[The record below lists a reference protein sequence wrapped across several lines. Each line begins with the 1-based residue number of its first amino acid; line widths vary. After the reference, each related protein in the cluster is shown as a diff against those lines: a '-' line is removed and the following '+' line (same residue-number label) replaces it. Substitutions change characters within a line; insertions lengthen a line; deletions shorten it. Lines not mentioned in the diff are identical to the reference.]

1 MKINS
6 GITRILLIVIKA
18 VIILFIVQG
27 CEKEE
32 ASIDKSNI
40 NFPLGRI
47 SKLNDNLTVT
57 KNNEEF
63 SGNIVYDN
71 CGGYWL
77 NFDASGFDNN
87 TEVIIK
93 YTRTAQQ
100 TKDFIDTTNLE
111 NWLRASYYIDC
122 DNEAIISK
130 AVVITEGL
138 NTNLQKA
145 TKIQQYVIANIEF
158 DQTHRKSFDIKA
170 SKTLEEKIGTC
181 MNFSRLYVTLC
192 RAAGIPARSIWGIVY
207 GYSEN
212 EYDFHHQW
220 AEACDENGKWH
231 VCDFNKRKDF
241 FNNDIEYL
249 DLVYGAEENSSITGF
264 TDWIYLLND
273 MDYLHNYPVSTT
285 ARLGFDMTYD
295 GRPDS
300 MVVEYI
306 IKF

>member
-1 MKINS
+1 MKSLINKN
-6 GITRILLIVIKA
+6 IMFVFKLLTV
-18 VIILFIVQG
+18 LFIAQS

-32 ASIDKSNI
+32 ASLDKSNI
-40 NFPLGRI
+40 YFPLGRI
-47 SKLNDNLTVT
+47 SILNNNLTVT
-57 KNNEEF
+57 KNSEEF
-63 SGNIVYDN
+63 NGNLVYDS

-77 NFDASGFDNN
+77 NFDASGFEAN
-87 TEVIIK
+87 TEFRIK
-93 YTRTAQQ
+93 YTRTAQL
-100 TKDFIDTTNLE
+100 TEDFIDSTNLE

-130 AVVITEGL
+130 AVEITEGL

-145 TKIQQYVIANIEF
+145 TKIQQYVIANLEF
-158 DQTHRKSFDIKA
+158 DQAYPKSFDIKA
-170 SKTLEEKIGTC
+170 SKTLENRIGTC
-181 MNFSRLYVTLC
+181 MNFSRLFVALS

-220 AEACDENGKWH
+220 AEVCDENGKWH
-231 VCDFNKRKDF
+231 ICDFNKRKDF

-273 MDYLHNYPVSTT
+273 MDYLHNYPVATT

-295 GRPDS
+295 SRPDS